1 MKDRKTYC
9 HVKPNP
15 KHKTGYKEPK
25 KQFRPMANL
34 DEPPGFTER
43 EIEVYETNKSLLW
56 AIIAFIAFMIF
67 LLCVQTC
74 NAQKNVDGWG
84 SYSAIGHTGTKEVA
98 RYSRERTNKEA
109 FPELAGIYQ
118 TNDKVFPKI
127 AKIYHIDTFDI
138 VTLTESELLTLK
150 KLAFFS
156 GWWAHENEMERP
168 SVVRI
173 KPSEA
178 WERYM
183 KK

>member
-1 MKDRKTYC
+1 
-9 HVKPNP
+9 
-15 KHKTGYKEPK
+15 
-25 KQFRPMANL
+25 MANL

-74 NAQKNVDGWG
+74 NAQKNVDGWS

-118 TNDKVFPKI
+118 TC
-127 AKIYHIDTFDI
+127 DTI
-138 VTLTESELLTLK
+138 VTVTLTESELLTLK
-150 KLAFFS
+150 KLAFFA

>member
-1 MKDRKTYC
+1 
-9 HVKPNP
+9 
-15 KHKTGYKEPK
+15 
-25 KQFRPMANL
+25 MANL

-67 LLCVQTC
+67 LLSVQTC

-109 FPELAGIYQ
+109 FPELEG
-118 TNDKVFPKI
+118 
-127 AKIYHIDTFDI
+127 IYHICDTIPKSHGNYSYWFDEVI
-138 VTLTESELLTLK
+138 VISKNDLRIQK
-150 KLAFFS
+150 KLAFFA
-156 GWWAHENEMERP
+156 GWYYKEAEMERP

-173 KPSEA
+173 RASEA
-178 WERYM
+178 WKRYS
-183 KK
+183 KD